1 MATYQIN
8 VTKEKKQE
16 NVVNLTYKIIKENF
30 VIVILVVAILIVII
44 ILIVHLIKK

>member
-16 NVVNLTYKIIKENF
+16 NVVNLTYKIIKRKLCNSY
-30 VIVILVVAILIVII
+30 ISCSNSNCNYNINSTSYQ
-44 ILIVHLIKK
+44 K